1 MRMKPL
7 PARLNAVIHR
17 YKNDLAFRGRVSL
30 YQGMTMNLLYA
41 VFRLMTGVRYDSV
54 WFISMS
60 VYYFALGLMKAYLAV
75 CRRLS
80 EKRGLGFEKRCYR
93 RTALMLFFLNF
104 PMGIMIT
111 LMVVDNRGFSYPGYV
126 IYLSAIYTFW
136 STANSVMN
144 LVRFRKLGSPIL
156 SASKALNFVAAMMSV
171 LGLQT
176 AMIAAFSSDS
186 DEWRRT
192 MNTITGGFVYAGV
205 IATAVFMLIRSKR
218 TRRNYEQV

>member
-7 PARLNAVIHR
+7 PVRLNAVIYR

-80 EKRGLGFEKRCYR
+80 EKRGLEFEER
-93 RTALMLFFLNF
+93 F

-111 LMVVDNRGFSYPGYV
+111 LMIVDNRGFSYPGYV
-126 IYLSAIYTFW
+126 IYLSAVYTFW
-136 STANSVMN
+136 SAANSVVN

-186 DEWRRT
+186 EEWRRM

-218 TRRNYEQV
+218 KQVKQ

>member
-1 MRMKPL
+1 MKPL
-7 PARLNAVIHR
+7 PARLNAVIYR

-41 VFRLMTGVRYDSV
+41 VFRLLTGVRYDSV

-80 EKRGLGFEKRCYR
+80 EKRGPEFEERCYR
-93 RTALMLFFLNF
+93 RTARMLFFLNF

-111 LMVVDNRGFSYPGYV
+111 LMIVDNRGFSYPGYV
-126 IYLSAIYTFW
+126 IYLSAVYTFW
-136 STANSVMN
+136 SAANSVVN

-186 DEWRRT
+186 EEWRRM

-218 TRRNYEQV
+218 AGRDNE

>member
-1 MRMKPL
+1 MKPL
-7 PARLNAVIHR
+7 PARLNAAIYSYRH
-17 YKNDLAFRGRVSL
+17 DLAFRGRVSL

-41 VFRLMTGVRYDSV
+41 VFRLLTGVRYDSV

-80 EKRGLGFEKRCYR
+80 ENRGPEFEERCYR
-93 RTALMLFFLNF
+93 RTARMLFFLNF

-111 LMVVDNRGFSYPGYV
+111 LMIVDNRGFSYPGYV

-136 STANSVMN
+136 SAANSVVN

-156 SASKALNFVAAMMSV
+156 SASKALNFVEAMMSV

-186 DEWRRT
+186 ENFRKL

-218 TRRNYEQV
+218 TRRNDEQI